1 LEFSFDRQQN
11 TQDNSDTS
19 GIANERLRK
28 AIERN
33 RQRQKEREQREQ
45 TQTDRPQAAR
55 PQFVRPQFQ
64 SPPPPPPPFEQQINQ
79 AAAQENIAEE
89 VQAEE
94 VEVEEVIEERRRPTR
109 RTVAR
114 PEDTEFVA
122 VKRTTKKVAPTLNYH
137 TTSNSRKKSKP
148 FDPAIISLLTKCAWI
163 FAGFLVVRLVFAKG
177 GVTDFYSQHKVLVQK
192 QSELK
197 HIKDENMQLVREI
210 ERMHTDAGYQK
221 KLVRDNLG
229 FIASDE
235 YLILFPK
242 E

>member
-1 LEFSFDRQQN
+1 MEFSFDKQH
-11 TQDNSDTS
+11 DSDTS

-33 RQRQKEREQREQ
+33 RQRQKEREEREQREQ
-45 TQTDRPQAAR
+45 ATQ
-55 PQFVRPQFQ
+55 PQFKTQ
-64 SPPPPPPPFEQQINQ
+64 PPPPPFEQQVNQ
-79 AAAQENIAEE
+79 AQAQANSR
-89 VQAEE
+89 
-94 VEVEEVIEERRRPTR
+94 VEEIEDEPIIEKPTR

-114 PEDTEFVA
+114 PHDTEFVT
-122 VKRTTKKVAPTLNYH
+122 VKRTTKKVAPALNYH
-137 TTSNSRKKSKP
+137 TTSNRKKSKP
-148 FDPAIISLLTKCAWI
+148 LDPAIVSFLTKCAWF
-163 FAGFLVVRLVFAKG
+163 FAGFLFLRLVFAKG
-177 GVTDFYSQHKVLVQK
+177 GVTDFYSQHKVLTQK

-197 HIKDENMQLVREI
+197 QIKDENMQLVREI

-235 YLILFPK
+235 FLVLFPK